1 MTIRRALIIFLTLIT
16 LVSCKQKRVDNTA
29 ATTKADNGGYWS
41 IIQFGQD
48 QWQTFH
54 GQPFTLEKIVT
65 ENGKTDST
73 YVPAFQMDWGEIFNI
88 FFKSDIS
95 DKKFIDHYNFSSFD
109 EDVTGKHTFYYEAK
123 DPDLYT
129 RKLQIS
135 IDPTTNK
142 IVSIYIETQQS
153 SKYDG
158 LSYKLYYAPMKLI
171 QIQEFDN
178 THTKPIQRVT
188 EYRFL

>member
-1 MTIRRALIIFLTLIT
+1 MTIRRLLIIFLALIT
-16 LVSCKQKRVDNTA
+16 IVSCKKKQTPA
-29 ATTKADNGGYWS
+29 ADTKTEDKGGYWS
-41 IIQFGQD
+41 IVQFGQD
-48 QWQTFH
+48 QWSTFH
-54 GQPFTLEKIVT
+54 GQPFSLEKIVT

-73 YVPAFQMDWGEIFNI
+73 YLSAFQVDWGAIFKV
-88 FFKSDIS
+88 FFQSDIS
-95 DKKFIDHYNFSSFD
+95 DRKYIDHYDFSSFD
-109 EDVTGKHTFYYEAK
+109 EDVTGTHTFYYEAK

-153 SKYDG
+153 SRYDG
-158 LSYKLYYAPMKLI
+158 LSYKLYYAPMKVI

-178 THTKPIQRVT
+178 THTKSIQRVT